1 MSRPK
6 VRTAESDQI
15 VREQAEF
22 RIRMLSNK
30 QISLLLEARGVKLT
44 PSYVGEL
51 VKQAE
56 RRIREDEELSRR
68 AHVSRG
74 TS

>member
-30 QISLLLEARGVKLT
+30 QISLLLESRGVKLT
-44 PSYVGEL
+44 PNYVGEL